1 MKKKIRTHKDAFR
14 AYLTPE
20 KYEID
25 PEESC
30 VFCQLKNNNYNR
42 GFIACE
48 KYCSVASACI
58 VVDDGAEQK
67 KLIRYVLRYC
77 KEWRVKNIRRLVIK
91 KMEAMG
97 Y

>member
-1 MKKKIRTHKDAFR
+1 MKKKIRTHKDAFQ
-14 AYLTPE
+14 AYLAPG
-20 KYEID
+20 KYGID

-30 VFCQLKNNNYNR
+30 VFCQLKNNRY
-42 GFIACE
+42 GTGLSTCS
-48 KYCSVASACI
+48 KYCSVQPACI